1 MQSTFLP
8 RCFSLQQVFVLGA
21 ILASTLA
28 PAYAADANP
37 KCENLQKEWQVTM
50 EQLRLEI
57 SLQQA
62 NVKVSSI
69 DHVKPLVQKAR
80 SLYTELNSSSRN
92 CF

>member
-1 MQSTFLP
+1 MQITFLP
-8 RCFSLQQVFVLGA
+8 RCFSLRHASVLGA
-21 ILASTLA
+21 VLAITLA
-28 PAYAADANP
+28 PAFAADINP

-69 DHVKPLVQKAR
+69 DQVKPLVQKAR
-80 SLYTELNSSSRN
+80 SLYTELNRV